1 MREKN
6 SENNVYAYKRQQ
18 CDVMSVFNN
27 SIYISDK
34 IKNLKEIKIKLQAK
48 LDEIDLKILNGR
60 LVTLKEVKINKEIS
74 FLRSELKKKYNK
86 GKKYKIYNKI
96 NYLKKSQIK
105 KEDFENM
112 YKLRN
117 RLIKHIESISI
128 KISELKSAMD
138 YSQSTYG
145 GTIK

>member
-18 CDVMSVFNN
+18 SDVMSVFNN

-96 NYLKKSQIK
+96 
-105 KEDFENM
+105 EDFENM